1 MFMFCR
7 LAMMK
12 EFLFMSGLE
21 EPSYTHPARAPHT
34 HTPDSLRQARP
45 PRWTRISSSAMMDHR
60 YWWSCSLKRHPHPLW
75 HLLINA
81 QVHVKGFYCSPAAW
95 LWSLL
100 LSFSLFEPYVWP
112 DFPFTHFFFFFVVT
126 GIMMWFIHVGVPMP
140 GASAISPT
148 SLMNKPAPAYVV
160 FRMLV
165 CPPSFFNQQNLLGQ
179 PTSPQTPCWSTIW
192 KSLGWIAWLW
202 PAKPALNCCRN

>member
-34 HTPDSLRQARP
+34 HTHSLPTAFAKRDLPDERGSPLLP
-45 PRWTRISSSAMMDHR
+45 WWTIGSGGHGLWYVTLILCDIFSSM
-60 YWWSCSLKRHPHPLW
+60 
-75 HLLINA
+75 LIL
-81 QVHVKGFYCSPAAW
+81 VHVKGFYCSPTAW

-112 DFPFTHFFFFFVVT
+112 DFPFPHFFFLCGDWDYDVIYSCWGSHARSLLYLPYFPYEKNSTCICCVSDA
-126 GIMMWFIHVGVPMP
+126 GVP
-140 GASAISPT
+140 T
-148 SLMNKPAPAYVV
+148 KL
-160 FRMLV
+160 
-165 CPPSFFNQQNLLGQ
+165 FN
-179 PTSPQTPCWSTIW
+179 
-192 KSLGWIAWLW
+192 
-202 PAKPALNCCRN
+202 

>member
-21 EPSYTHPARAPHT
+21 EPLYTHPARAPHT
-34 HTPDSLRQARP
+34 HTHSLPTAFAKRDLPDERGSPLLP
-45 PRWTRISSSAMMDHR
+45 WWTIGSGGHGLWYVTLILCDIFSSM
-60 YWWSCSLKRHPHPLW
+60 
-75 HLLINA
+75 LIL
-81 QVHVKGFYCSPAAW
+81 VHVKGFYCSPAAW

-100 LSFSLFEPYVWP
+100 LSFFLFEPYVWP
-112 DFPFTHFFFFFVVT
+112 DFPFPHFFFFVVT

-140 GASAISPT
+140 GASSISPD
-148 SLMNKPAPAYVV
+148 SLIKKPAPAYVV

-165 CPPSFFNQQNLLGQ
+165 CPPSFL
-179 PTSPQTPCWSTIW
+179 TI
-192 KSLGWIAWLW
+192 AW
-202 PAKPALNCCRN
+202 PAKLPRSTNFTTNTMLVNHPKVSWMNSMAMNS

>member
-21 EPSYTHPARAPHT
+21 QPSHTHTHT
-34 HTPDSLRQARP
+34 HTPRPSATHTHTHSWLPSQDETSPMNTDLLFCHGGLLVVVVKIFDTSL
-45 PRWTRISSSAMMDHR
+45 SSSMRIWD
-60 YWWSCSLKRHPHPLW
+60 
-75 HLLINA
+75 
-81 QVHVKGFYCSPAAW
+81 HVKGFYCSPAAW

-112 DFPFTHFFFFFVVT
+112 DFSFPIFFFFVVT

-140 GASAISPT
+140 GAFAISPT
-148 SLMNKPAPAYVV
+148 SLLRRPAATYVA

-165 CPPSFFNQQNLLGQ
+165 NSPGFL
-179 PTSPQTPCWSTIW
+179 TSLTWKTSVSTCFTTN
-192 KSLGWIAWLW
+192 SVLVNHLQV
-202 PAKPALNCCRN
+202 

>member
-81 QVHVKGFYCSPAAW
+81 YTSSCER
-95 LWSLL
+95 LL
-100 LSFSLFEPYVWP
+100 LFPSSVTVVSLALVLSLWAICLAWFSLSP
-112 DFPFTHFFFFFVVT
+112 FFFLLCGDWDYDVIYSCWGSHARSLCYLPHFPYEQTSTCICCVSDA
-126 GIMMWFIHVGVPMP
+126 GVP
-140 GASAISPT
+140 T
-148 SLMNKPAPAYVV
+148 KL
-160 FRMLV
+160 F
-165 CPPSFFNQQNLLGQ
+165 
-179 PTSPQTPCWSTIW
+179 
-192 KSLGWIAWLW
+192 
-202 PAKPALNCCRN
+202 